1 MKYSLPPFNQR
12 EKRMFLE
19 ERILDISSVLFY
31 IPIMGLIISVVSNIL
46 LLLSYEALEDFFS
59 TIIYLL
65 TYLYIL
71 NLIIDQIISFH
82 KNE

>member
-46 LLLSYEALEDFFS
+46 LLLSYETLEDFFS
-59 TIIYLL
+59 PMIYLL

>member
-1 MKYSLPPFNQR
+1 MKNSLPPFNQR
-12 EKRMFLE
+12 DKRMFLE

-46 LLLSYEALEDFFS
+46 LLLSYETLEDFFS
-59 TIIYLL
+59 PIIYLL

>member
-46 LLLSYEALEDFFS
+46 LLLSYETLEDFFS
-59 TIIYLL
+59 PIIYLL

>member
-12 EKRMFLE
+12 EKRMFVE
-19 ERILDISSVLFY
+19 ERILNIASVLFY

-46 LLLSYEALEDFFS
+46 LLLSYETLEDFFS
-59 TIIYLL
+59 PIIYLL